1 MKCLIDLSS
10 MEIDDVSINV
20 PEINPPKP
28 SVKKA
33 EALALSELK
42 NVIISIETEHHNKT
56 NS

>member
-10 MEIDDVSINV
+10 MEIDDISIDV
-20 PEINPPKP
+20 PEIIPPKP
-28 SVKKA
+28 SAKQA
-33 EALALSELK
+33 ETK